1 MALSYSICV
10 PNHFIFQNCE
20 SFISHTKY
28 KIIYRYH
35 PILYN
40 LLQSSLYPFHFLSL
54 QFLQFKIYTMP
65 SFDLVSKVD
74 LQTLDNAVNTVE
86 KEIRNRFDFK
96 GNHVVIDLNKKD
108 FKLNLESESEMKIN
122 QIIDVLISK
131 SMKQGLAAE
140 IYDLSKE
147 PFQSGKVVKKEIP
160 VRNGIKQEDAK
171 KIVKLI
177 KDSGLKVQAAIM
189 DDIIRIT
196 AKKIDDLQAV
206 IQASKGWDL
215 GLAFQ
220 YVNMKN

>member
-1 MALSYSICV
+1 
-10 PNHFIFQNCE
+10 
-20 SFISHTKY
+20 
-28 KIIYRYH
+28 
-35 PILYN
+35 
-40 LLQSSLYPFHFLSL
+40 
-54 QFLQFKIYTMP
+54 MP

-86 KEIRNRFDFK
+86 KEIKNRFDFK
-96 GNHVVIDLNKKD
+96 GSPVVIDLNKKE
-108 FKLNLESESEMKIN
+108 FKINLEAESEMKM
-122 QIIDVLISK
+122 QQVIDVLISR

-147 PFQSGKVVKKEIP
+147 PFQSGKVMKKEIP

-177 KDSGLKVQAAIM
+177 KDSNLKVQAAIM

-196 AKKIDDLQAV
+196 SKKIDDLQNV

-215 GLAFQ
+215 GLALQ
-220 YVNMKN
+220 YINMKN